1 MKTIKYLAIAAVVLT
16 TATSCEKELE
26 PYSSTDCFLNFRFL
40 NSKGEDMQ
48 NEDIVKKPEIIDIP
62 ILYNF
67 KTHGNVEYDT
77 VWIDAKTAGFVMDY
91 DREFALEQVEVE
103 GAENA
108 VPGEDYVDFN
118 SPEAQRIQVVK
129 AGESLFKVPV
139 VLLRSEKQQTKNLTL
154 KVRIKENKNFKN
166 GFTMMQTRVISFTD
180 RVSKPAVWDDCD
192 FDNIFGEYGDVKYQL
207 MIDWSGKPWSDEFI
221 LDNYNKDKEYF
232 KYMAQVFEKRLTEEN
247 AARELAG
254 QDIWR
259 EADGTPVSFTRKPKL

>member
-1 MKTIKYLAIAAVVLT
+1 MKKILFPAIAAVLLT
-16 TATSCEKELE
+16 IAISCEKELV

-40 NSKGEDMQ
+40 DSKGEDMQ
-48 NEDIVKKPEIIDIP
+48 NEDLVKKPEIIDIP
-62 ILYNF
+62 VLYNF
-67 KTHGNVEYDT
+67 KTHGSVAYDT
-77 VWIDAKTAGFVMDY
+77 VWIDAKTAGFVKDY

-103 GAENA
+103 GADNA

-129 AGESLFKVPV
+129 AGESHFKVPV
-139 VLLRSEKQQTKNLTL
+139 VLLRSNNLRTKNLTL
-154 KVRIKENKNFKN
+154 KVRIKENQNFKN

-221 LDNYNKDKEYF
+221 LENYNTDKEYF
-232 KYMAQVFEKRLTEEN
+232 KYMAQVFAKRLAEEN

-254 QDIWR
+254 QDVWR
-259 EADGTPVSFTRKPKL
+259 EADGTPVTFTRKPKL